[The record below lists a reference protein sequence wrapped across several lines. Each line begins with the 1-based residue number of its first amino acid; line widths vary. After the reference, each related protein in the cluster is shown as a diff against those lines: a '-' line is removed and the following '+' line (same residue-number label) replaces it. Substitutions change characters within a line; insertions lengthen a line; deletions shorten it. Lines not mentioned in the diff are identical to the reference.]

1 MTSGDGNARNSVS
14 AAVDGA
20 EDIRDPFNTAASVS
34 PPEEPHFRS
43 AWPEPVA
50 VEAHHGLAGKI
61 VRAIEPSTEADP
73 AAILFQLLVAFGNV
87 VGRGPYFA
95 VEDDH
100 HFTNENV
107 VIVGQTSKARKGTS
121 WGRVR
126 RRFEVVDPAWYKNR
140 VTSGL
145 SSGEGV
151 IEFVRDPIQNGEGQI
166 EDPGEADKRA
176 LFIEPE
182 FARILAVCG
191 RESNTLSAIIR
202 LAWDGS
208 ILRTLT
214 RKKSGL
220 VATGAHISL
229 IAHIT
234 KDELLK
240 RLTDTEA
247 ANGFGNRLIWVCAR
261 RVRTLPEGNPLDQE
275 LIGPLDTELAEA
287 VRFARSVSEMRRDS
301 AAGKLW
307 AEVYPQ
313 LSEGRPGLLG
323 AVTARGEAHVM
334 RLAMLYALLDR
345 SEVIQSHHLLAGLAA
360 WEYSERSARFI
371 FGDALGDS
379 TADEILQAL
388 RASASGLTRDQ
399 IREHFGRHRSSP
411 EISRA
416 LGVLAEHGLA
426 VSKQEGTGGRPAERW
441 LDNARA
447 RAERAESA
455 VSATEGGR

>member
-1 MTSGDGNARNSVS
+1 MRLEIPLSASEIWRGHDVS
-14 AAVDGA
+14 A
-20 EDIRDPFNTAASVS
+20 
-34 PPEEPHFRS
+34 PEVEPSQGFHPQRS
-43 AWPEPVA
+43 WPEPVA
-50 VEAHHGLAGKI
+50 AEAYHGLAGRI

-87 VGRGPYFA
+87 IGRGPYFA
-95 VEDDH
+95 VEDDR

-126 RRFEVVDPAWYKNR
+126 RRFDLVDSAWYKNR

-151 IEFVRDPIQNGEGQI
+151 IEFVRDQIQNSEGQI

-220 VATGAHISL
+220 VATGGHISL

-247 ANGFGNRLIWVCAR
+247 GNGFANRFLWVCSRRAR
-261 RVRTLPEGNPLDQE
+261 ILPEGNPLDE
-275 LIGPLDTELAEA
+275 EVIGPLDAELADTF
-287 VRFARSVSEMRRDS
+287 RFARSVSEIRRDT
-301 AAGKLW
+301 AAGKVW
-307 AEVYPQ
+307 AGVYQQ

-323 AVTARGEAHVM
+323 AVTSRGEAHVM
-334 RLAMLYALLDR
+334 RLAMLYGLLDR
-345 SEVIQSHHLLAGLAA
+345 SEVIQTHHLLAALAA

-379 TADEILQAL
+379 TADEILRAL
-388 RASASGLTRDQ
+388 RASGTGLTRDQ

-416 LGVLAEHGLA
+416 LGVLAEYGLA
-426 VSKQEGTGGRPAERW
+426 YPKEEETGGRPAERW
-441 LDNARA
+441 FDNARA
-447 RAERAESA
+447 RAESAESA
-455 VSATEGGR
+455 ESATEGGT

>member
-1 MTSGDGNARNSVS
+1 MTSAVSETIHS
-14 AAVDGA
+14 AATVL
-20 EDIRDPFNTAASVS
+20 

-43 AWPEPVA
+43 TWPEPVA
-50 VEAHHGLAGKI
+50 VEAYHGLAGRI
-61 VRAIEPSTEADP
+61 VRAIKPSTEADP
-73 AAILFQLLVAFGNV
+73 AAILFQLLVTYGNV
-87 VGRGPYFA
+87 IGRGPYFA
-95 VEDDH
+95 VEDDR
-100 HFTNENV
+100 HFTNENIA
-107 VIVGQTSKARKGTS
+107 IVGQTSKARKGTS

-126 RRFEVVDPAWYKNR
+126 GRFEVLEPVWYKNR

-151 IEFVRDPIQNGEGQI
+151 IEFVRDPIQNSEGQI
-166 EDPGEADKRA
+166 EDPGEKDKRA

-182 FARILAVCG
+182 FARILAACG

-247 ANGFGNRLIWVCAR
+247 GNGFANRIIWVCAR
-261 RVRTLPEGNPLDQE
+261 RVQILPHGNPLDKE
-275 LIGPLDTELAEA
+275 LVAPLDAELAEA
-287 VRFARSVSEMRRDS
+287 VRFAGSVSEMRRDT
-301 AAGKLW
+301 AADKLW
-307 AEVYPQ
+307 EEVYPQ

-345 SEVIQSHHLLAGLAA
+345 SVAIQPRHLLAALAA
-360 WEYSERSARFI
+360 WDYSERSARFI

-379 TADEILQAL
+379 TADEILRAL

-399 IREHFGRHRSSP
+399 IRDYFARHRSSP

-416 LGVLAEHGLA
+416 LGVLAEYGLA
-426 VSKQEGTGGRPAERW
+426 VSKQEETGGRPAERW
-441 LDNARA
+441 FDSSRA

-455 VSATEGGR
+455 ESAPEGHT

>member
-1 MTSGDGNARNSVS
+1 MLRGPEVSGTKVEASHTRLRRN
-14 AAVDGA
+14 
-20 EDIRDPFNTAASVS
+20 
-34 PPEEPHFRS
+34 
-43 AWPEPVA
+43 WPEPLA
-50 VEAHHGLAGKI
+50 DEAYLGLAGRI
-61 VRAIEPSTEADP
+61 VRVIEPSTEADP

-87 VGRGPYFA
+87 IGRGPYFA
-95 VEDDH
+95 VEDDR

-126 RRFEVVDPAWYKNR
+126 RRFDVVDPAWHKNR

-151 IEFVRDPIQNGEGQI
+151 IEFVRDQIQNSEGQI

-176 LFIEPE
+176 LFVEPE

-220 VATGAHISL
+220 VATGGHISL

-240 RLTDTEA
+240 RLTDNEA
-247 ANGFGNRLIWVCAR
+247 GNGFANRFLWVCSRRAR
-261 RVRTLPEGNPLDQE
+261 ILPEGNPLKEE
-275 LIGPLDTELAEA
+275 LIGPLDDELAEA
-287 VRFARSVSEMRRDS
+287 VRFARKVGEMRRDIHAS
-301 AAGKLW
+301 KVW

-313 LSEGRPGLLG
+313 LSEGKPGLLG
-323 AVTARGEAHVM
+323 AVTSRAEAHVT
-334 RLAMLYALLDR
+334 RLAMLYGLLDR
-345 SEVIQSHHLLAGLAA
+345 SEVIQSHHLLAALAA
-360 WEYSERSARFI
+360 WEYSERSARFV
-371 FGDALGDS
+371 FGDAIGDR
-379 TADEILQAL
+379 TADEILRAL
-388 RASASGLTRDQ
+388 RDSASGLTRDQ
-399 IREHFGRHRSSP
+399 IRDHFGRHRSSA

-416 LGVLAEHGLA
+416 LDVLAEYGLA
-426 VSKQEGTGGRPAERW
+426 FSNEEDTGGRPAEHW
-441 LDNARA
+441 FDTARG
-447 RAERAESA
+447 RAESA
-455 VSATEGGR
+455 ESAENTTVGST